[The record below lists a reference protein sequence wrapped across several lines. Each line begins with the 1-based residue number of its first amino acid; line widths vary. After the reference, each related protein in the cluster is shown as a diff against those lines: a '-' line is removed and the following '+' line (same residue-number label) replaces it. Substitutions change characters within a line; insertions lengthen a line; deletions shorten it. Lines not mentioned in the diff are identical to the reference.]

1 MYSKFKLDRRDLLKG
16 AALSI
21 GTVGTLSACDQ
32 QQVAPKPASAKT
44 KKPGIIGLDGRRV
57 LPWSNWSG
65 NQKSQ
70 PTLKKVPRSE
80 AELVDLIK
88 GAKQSIRCVGA
99 GHSFSPLVPT
109 DETLISLARLRGIS
123 NVDKVS
129 KQVDIQAGT
138 LLSKIGEPLWDKGL
152 GLINMPDI
160 DTQSLAGAIAT
171 STHGTGNHLGSMS
184 SDVVAL
190 ELLDSNGEKHRC
202 SAEQN
207 SDLFY
212 AACNNLGVLGV
223 VTKVRM
229 QAREKYLLK
238 EESYV
243 LRSSEAFEYAE
254 QLRDDNRH
262 FELFPFPHGD
272 YIVVLLINETTEKAQ
287 GTTQLN
293 IEQGEERDEA
303 FRQVV
308 KWTDAMPWLKSW
320 IINMG
325 LNSVEE
331 SVRIDRSYGIFGN
344 LRNMRFNEM
353 EYSVPAE
360 KGLECVKEVMA
371 KIAELNID
379 VVFPLELRY
388 IKGDDVWLSPFYQRD
403 SCSISCHNFQGRDYK
418 NYFAAV
424 EPIFWKYSGRPH
436 WGKIHTLNADSLA
449 KLYPKWQNF
458 KDVRQQMDSRNLF
471 LNKHL
476 NALFVS

>member
-1 MYSKFKLDRRDLLKG
+1 MYSKFKLDRRTLLKG
-16 AALSI
+16 AILST
-21 GTVGTLSACDQ
+21 GTVTTLTACDQ
-32 QQVAPKPASAKT
+32 QPATISLPKKT
-44 KKPGIIGLDGRRV
+44 TKPGIIGLDGRRV

-65 NQKSQ
+65 NQRSQ

-80 AELVDLIK
+80 AELVDIIK

-109 DETLISLARLRGIS
+109 DETLISLARLRGIN
-123 NVDKVS
+123 NVDRGS
-129 KQVDIQAGT
+129 KQVEIRAGT
-138 LLSKIGEPLWDKGL
+138 LLSKIGEPLWDEGL
-152 GLINMPDI
+152 ALINMPDI

-171 STHGTGNHLGSMS
+171 STHGTGKHLGSMS

-190 ELLDSNGEKHRC
+190 ELLDSHGEKHRC
-202 SAEQN
+202 DAEQN

-212 AACNNLGVLGV
+212 AACNNLGALGV
-223 VTKVRM
+223 VTNITM

-272 YIVVLLINETTEKAQ
+272 YIIVLVINETTEPAQ
-287 GTTQLN
+287 DTSGLN
-293 IEQGEERDEA
+293 IEYGEERDEA

-331 SVRIDRSYGIFGN
+331 SARVDRSYRIFGN

-360 KGLECVKEVMA
+360 NGLACVKEVMA
-371 KIAELNID
+371 KIEELNID
-379 VVFPLELRY
+379 VVFPLEVRY
-388 IKGDDVWLSPFYQRD
+388 VKSDDVWLSPFYQRD
-403 SCSISCHNFQGRDYK
+403 SCSISCHNFQGRDYQK
-418 NYFAAV
+418 YFAAV

-436 WGKIHTLNADSLA
+436 WGKIHTLNAEKLA
-449 KLYPKWQNF
+449 KLYPKWQDF
-458 KDVRQQMDSRNLF
+458 KAVRDQMDSRNLF

-476 NALFVS
+476 SALFQA